1 MTGTVPDPV
10 AVETR
15 EGFCIWLKYDDGV
28 EGELD
33 LSDLAGLAVFKAWDD
48 RAFFEG
54 VHINED
60 GVVSWGAFD
69 ESGMELDIAP
79 ETSYAQILGITRE
92 AMAEMPDESAFYE
105 AIADARAKRGV
116 QPIAGD

>member
-33 LSDLAGLAVFKAWDD
+33 LSDLAGMGVFKAWDD

-79 ETSYAQILGITRE
+79 DTSYAQILGITRE
-92 AMAEMPDESAFYE
+92 AMAEIPDVSALYK
-105 AIADARAKRGV
+105 AIAEAKAKRGG

>member
-1 MTGTVPDPV
+1 MNESDPRPV

-33 LSDLAGLAVFKAWDD
+33 LSDLAGMGVFKAWDD

-92 AMAEMPDESAFYE
+92 AMAEIPDVSALYK
-105 AIADARAKRGV
+105 AIAEAKAKRGG

>member
-1 MTGTVPDPV
+1 MTESDPRPV

-33 LSDLAGLAVFKAWDD
+33 MSHLAGKGVFKAWDD

-54 VHINED
+54 VHINEH
-60 GVVSWGAFD
+60 GAVSWGAFD

-79 ETSYAQILGITRE
+79 ETSYARLLGITRE

>member
-1 MTGTVPDPV
+1 M
-10 AVETR
+10 
-15 EGFCIWLKYDDGV
+15 
-28 EGELD
+28 
-33 LSDLAGLAVFKAWDD
+33 SDLAGMGVFKAWDD

-79 ETSYAQILGITRE
+79 DTSYAQILGITRE
-92 AMAEMPDESAFYE
+92 AMAEIPDVSALYK
-105 AIADARAKRGV
+105 AIAEAKAKRGG